1 MDKKTMATLLSVAAL
16 IAGIYFLTNS
26 VDVKPFFSFPGI
38 NQATSSGSQKGFSE
52 LLEPSLTPTP

>member
-1 MDKKTMATLLSVAAL
+1 MAILLSLAAL

-52 LLEPSLTPTP
+52 LLGPTVTPTP